1 MTNIQYIDRYG
12 LISGSNSHRKG
23 NYVALAKL
31 TEYDITVPIYA
42 GETGY
47 QNRCFKDRF
56 QEHRSKWEKYP
67 LHYLGITE
75 DELNSGKVK
84 IVIDLVAFCDDK
96 DSRKAIEDSYIL
108 QYHPYLQYSAY
119 PKYTSKTYRGL
130 DTCILPC
137 FRRVAFLN
145 MLRQEGI
152 VDFEEKSAN
161 DLFKKVIQKIMFTDN
176 NEIKRI
182 AKEPYTLAATSKY
195 MEISKIITRDSSEYK
210 TVKSLMDI
218 LYYGESCKRG
228 CEYPYIM
235 RTISKLMV

>member
-12 LISGSNSHRKG
+12 LISGTNSLRKG

-31 TEYDITVPIYA
+31 TEYGITVPIYA

-47 QNRCFKDRF
+47 QDRCFKERF
-56 QEHRSKWEKYP
+56 QEHLTNWEKNPFY
-67 LHYLGITE
+67 YLGITE

-84 IVIDLVAFCDDK
+84 IEIELVAFCDDK
-96 DSRKAIEDSYIL
+96 DRRKVIEDCYIL
-108 QYHPYLQYSAY
+108 QHHPYLQYGPY
-119 PKYTSKTYRGL
+119 PKYTSDKYKRI
-130 DTCILPC
+130 DSCIFHC
-137 FRRVAFLN
+137 FRRKAFLN

-152 VDFEEKSAN
+152 VDFEENSAN
-161 DLFKKVIQKIMFTDN
+161 DLIKKVIQKIMFTDN

-182 AKEPYTLAATSKY
+182 AKEPYTLEATSKY
-195 MEISKIITRDSSEYK
+195 MELSKKITRDSSEYQ

-218 LYYGESCKRG
+218 LFYGESCKRG